1 MPVQWDR
8 QPMLE
13 AHVPQIGIP
22 HKQATTKSDTYEL
35 AMKCLITFP
44 STSLRYLRA

>member
-1 MPVQWDR
+1 
-8 QPMLE
+8 MLE

-22 HKQATTKSDTYEL
+22 RKQATTKSDTYEL